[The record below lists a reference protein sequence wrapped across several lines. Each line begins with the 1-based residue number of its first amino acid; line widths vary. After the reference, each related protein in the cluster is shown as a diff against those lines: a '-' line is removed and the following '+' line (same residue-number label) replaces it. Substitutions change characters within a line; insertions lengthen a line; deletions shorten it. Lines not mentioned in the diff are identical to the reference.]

1 MSHSSGSVGLQELA
15 QLVSVSVMEYARW
28 WKKHKREGEEPE
40 KKKQREQ
47 GH

>member
-28 WKKHKREGEEPE
+28 WKEQKREWEEPE
-40 KKKQREQ
+40 KKQSEQ
-47 GH
+47 GL